1 MEYFT
6 VFQANMNLVRSV
18 CAIITNNNVAIKEQ
32 ETCWLNHL
40 YNESQR
46 AVEFA
51 FDLSAESVKRILSER
66 WFLSVLYVTFIL

>member
-32 ETCWLNHL
+32 ETC
-40 YNESQR
+40 
-46 AVEFA
+46 
-51 FDLSAESVKRILSER
+51 
-66 WFLSVLYVTFIL
+66 